1 MGFIK
6 SQLKGDAYIW
16 VIFFFLALTSMICSF
31 SSSSFLAFRSEVFYA
46 PIMKHVSHLFVGFL
60 IIIIVSNIPIQF
72 FRNTSIVALL
82 LAVLTLIVVQ
92 FVESSS
98 GGANRLLLGFQ
109 PSEIGK
115 YASVTL
121 CAIFLSQG
129 QTRGVLGVST
139 EKLIP
144 AIAIPVVISLMI
156 LFDNLSTA
164 VLLLATTACMVYSS
178 GISNKVFF
186 KYLMVPAVGVAMLF
200 LAAIMFLPKEYIPIA
215 RLLTWRARIER
226 ALSEEELVT
235 QKIDDK
241 NRQVIFGQ
249 MAVARG
255 GVLGNP
261 FNSQMRDFL
270 PLAFSDF
277 IYSMVIEEWGLA
289 GGIFVLLL
297 YLSLLI
303 RVTIIF
309 SRCNNLYA
317 GLLMLGLTIS
327 IVLQALVNMSV
338 GVNLIPVTGQ
348 PLPLISFGGSSILMT
363 CFYFGIIQSVS
374 SRVGFGQEGLG
385 SDKIMEM
392 FFDQGDDNGA
402 DYDDYDY
409 NEDSYDGHEEELV
422 DEDEGSVK
430 KEADEDQTQHNTA
443 KEKDSEEI
451 DNTDDKKIEEEK
463 VPLYPF

>member
-6 SQLKGDAYIW
+6 SQLKGDSYIW
-16 VIFFFLALTSMICSF
+16 VIFFLLAITSMVCSF

-46 PIMKHVSHLFVGFL
+46 PIMKHISHLFMGFL
-60 IIIIVSNIPIQF
+60 VMIIASNIPIQV
-72 FRNTSIVALL
+72 FRNTSWLAFVA
-82 LAVLTLIVVQ
+82 AVGSLIAVQ
-92 FVESSS
+92 LVDSSS
-98 GGANRLLLGFQ
+98 GGANRQIAGFQ

-115 YASVTL
+115 YASITL

-129 QTRGVLGVST
+129 QIRGVLGVAK

-144 AIAIPVVISLMI
+144 AIAIPALISVMI

-164 VLLLATTACMVYSS
+164 ALLGLTIAGMVYTS
-178 GISNKVFF
+178 GISHRVFIR
-186 KYLMVPAVGVAMLF
+186 YLMLPTVGFVMVAYTC
-200 LAAIMFLPKEYIPIA
+200 IMYLPDELVFAERIY
-215 RLLTWRARIER
+215 TWRARIER
-226 ALSEEELVT
+226 AFSDDEPLVT

-277 IYSMVIEEWGLA
+277 IYSMVIEEWGLV

-297 YLSLLI
+297 YLLLLI
-303 RVTIIF
+303 RVSIIF

-317 GLLMLGLTIS
+317 GLLMLGLTMS

-338 GVNLIPVTGQ
+338 GVKLIPVTGQ

-374 SRVGFGQEGLG
+374 SRIGFGEEGLR
-385 SDKIMEM
+385 SDKLYDMI
-392 FFDQGDDNGA
+392 FDPEDDSNP

-409 NEDSYDGHEEELV
+409 DVENTEDNAESAESEDREV
-422 DEDEGSVK
+422 DEV
-430 KEADEDQTQHNTA
+430 
-443 KEKDSEEI
+443 KEKPAQKATSIADNSEVI
-451 DNTDDKKIEEEK
+451 SKIDDKKLEEDK

>member
-6 SQLKGDAYIW
+6 SQLKGDVYVWA
-16 VIFFFLALTSMICSF
+16 VFFVLALISMVCSF

-46 PIMKHVSHLFVGFL
+46 PIMRHMSHLLIGFL
-60 IIIIVSNIPIQF
+60 IIIIVSNLPVLVF
-72 FRNTSIVALL
+72 KKTSKLALL
-82 LAVLTLIVVQ
+82 VAVVTLVAVQ
-92 FVESSS
+92 FVDSSS
-98 GGANRLLLGFQ
+98 GGAHRQILGFQ

-121 CAIFLSQG
+121 CAVFLNQG
-129 QTRGVLGVST
+129 RTSEAIGIT
-139 EKLIP
+139 IEKLIA
-144 AIAIPVVISLMI
+144 AIAIPVGLSLMI
-156 LFDNLSTA
+156 VFDNLSTA
-164 VLLLATTACMVYSS
+164 VLLLATTVCMVYCS
-178 GISNKVFF
+178 GISKKVFF
-186 KYLMVPAVGVAMLF
+186 KYLVIPAVGFGMLF
-200 LAAIMFLPKEYIPIA
+200 LAAIMFLPKEYIKID
-215 RLLTWRARIER
+215 RLLTWRGRIER
-226 ALSEEELVT
+226 AIDGEELVK

-241 NRQVIFGQ
+241 NRQAIFGQ

-289 GGIFVLLL
+289 GGILVILL
-297 YLSLLI
+297 YLVLLI
-303 RVTIIF
+303 RVSIIF
-309 SRCNNLYA
+309 SRCNNLYS
-317 GLLMLGLTIS
+317 GLLMLGLTVS

-385 SDKIMEM
+385 TDKIIDMII
-392 FFDQGDDNGA
+392 
-402 DYDDYDY
+402 
-409 NEDSYDGHEEELV
+409 
-422 DEDEGSVK
+422 DEDEDDVTGYEDYEHYEESSIERDEVLVEEEENVEK
-430 KEADEDQTQHNTA
+430 KENEGSQGPAMGE
-443 KEKDSEEI
+443 DSEEK
-451 DNTDDKKIEEEK
+451 DNTENKKLEEEK